1 MKAAAVVLSMCAICA
16 WLSAAAAGPDKPGSA
31 ATRTVD
37 VTMPGG
43 TATFPP
49 GDGADRAN
57 SQCVQCHS
65 VGMVTR
71 QPTLSFDEWKA
82 EVNKM
87 RTVYGAPLSA
97 DEVEPI
103 ARYLTKINGKP

>member
-49 GDGADRAN
+49 RRRGGPRELAMCAMPFRRDGDATTHPFFRRVEGRSEQDAHRLRRAT
-57 SQCVQCHS
+57 
-65 VGMVTR
+65 VG
-71 QPTLSFDEWKA
+71 
-82 EVNKM
+82 
-87 RTVYGAPLSA
+87 
-97 DEVEPI
+97 
-103 ARYLTKINGKP
+103 